1 MEKEKPT
8 NVKIQDLEIQNA
20 NKNKTEKWKLKN
32 KKDLCNEK
40 QNKN

>member
-20 NKNKTEKWKLKN
+20 KQEQNWKMEIEEQ
-32 KKDLCNEK
+32 KKFM
-40 QNKN
+40 